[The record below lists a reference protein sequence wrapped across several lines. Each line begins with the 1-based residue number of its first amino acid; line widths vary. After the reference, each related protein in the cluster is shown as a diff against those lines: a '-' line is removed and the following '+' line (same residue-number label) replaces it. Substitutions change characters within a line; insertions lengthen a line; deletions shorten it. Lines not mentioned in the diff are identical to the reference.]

1 MVNSMFK
8 KGAAVAAMSIG
19 LGVTALAAPAHAAA
33 APGCVARGVNSGTLT
48 QTAWMR
54 NDCGYRLNAYI
65 VWDFGVDGGCQTL
78 NPGGSATSKVAITPR
93 RFAGVNLC

>member
-1 MVNSMFK
+1 MVRSVFK
-8 KGAAVAAMSIG
+8 KGAAVAAISAG
-19 LGVTALAAPAHAAA
+19 LGVTALAAPAYAAA
-33 APGCVARGVNSGTLT
+33 APGCVARGVNSGTIT

-65 VWDFGVDGGCQTL
+65 VWDNGLDGGCQTL
-78 NPGGSATSKVAITPR
+78 EPGQRATSRVAIVPR

>member
-1 MVNSMFK
+1 MLK
-8 KGAAVAAMSIG
+8 KGAAAAAMSVG
-19 LGVTALAAPAHAAA
+19 LGATVLAAPAYAAA
-33 APGCVARGVNSGTLT
+33 APGCVSRGVNSGTIT

-78 NPGGSATSKVAITPR
+78 NPGATATSTVAIVPR